1 MPNDNITTLQPRT
14 YAVRRAL
21 EHYGRLHPSNAD
33 VKAVHADLEGFITDL
48 IKDLYHLA
56 DEEKLQ
62 LHFIMENAR
71 KQATE
76 EGAGQ

>member
-1 MPNDNITTLQPRT
+1 MSNVTTFQPRT

-21 EHYGRLHPSNAD
+21 EHYGRLHASQAD
-33 VKAVHADLEGFITDL
+33 IKAVQADIKGFITDL
-48 IKDLYHLA
+48 LVDLYHLA

-62 LHFIMENAR
+62 LHFIMEDAR
-71 KQATE
+71 KQATD